1 MKSMG
6 PPRQRDQSSWTLNI
20 VPVLCLLHDQLA
32 QKIVDELRG
41 HRGDPGVVWEAVNLG
56 DHDSVGG
63 YGDIK
68 AKVLQMLDILCDLF
82 HYGEY
87 VLPMGNRTNNRCSGI
102 WVRGKRREP
111 ARAEGESSSKATC
124 VPVNFG
130 DEPP

>member
-1 MKSMG
+1 MESMG

-32 QKIVDELRG
+32 QEIVDELRG

-68 AKVLQMLDILCDLF
+68 AKVLQMFDILCDLF
-82 HYGEY
+82 HYCEY
-87 VLPMGNRTNNRCSGI
+87 KLPMGNSANNWCSGI
-102 WVRGKRREP
+102 RVRGERRED
-111 ARAEGESSSKATC
+111 AYTDGGNACEAYFD
-124 VPVNFG
+124 PVYFT
-130 DEPP
+130 D